1 MMLVCLLENAKQCCD
16 ATEIY
21 CIYGRPYAKSKKT
34 QLSLDKY
41 VSMFTK
47 LPEIGDIYVLW
58 NPERYFNTMIKL
70 INFHN
75 DVQDGEK
82 QNQRNCTTTAISL

>member
-1 MMLVCLLENAKQCCD
+1 
-16 ATEIY
+16 
-21 CIYGRPYAKSKKT
+21 
-34 QLSLDKY
+34 
-41 VSMFTK
+41 MFTK

-70 INFHN
+70 INFYN

-82 QNQRNCTTTAISL
+82 QNQRNCTAAAISL